1 MSTMELLSFVGYLEL
16 ANDRDLVFDPARSP
30 SRASLAIEALRH
42 WAPSPGTRETSRGR
56 TSTKATSTPASSTPA
71 AAEEPIAVRYAVT
84 GPKRR
89 ERGFKCVT
97 LSEAHQLELKRQ
109 ALSVPGSPVL

>member
-1 MSTMELLSFVGYLEL
+1 MT
-16 ANDRDLVFDPARSP
+16 
-30 SRASLAIEALRH
+30 ASLA
-42 WAPSPGTRETSRGR
+42 
-56 TSTKATSTPASSTPA
+56 PASGAPQPA
-71 AAEEPIAVRYAVT
+71 RLLLPGQVLATLLPRL
-84 GPKRR
+84 R